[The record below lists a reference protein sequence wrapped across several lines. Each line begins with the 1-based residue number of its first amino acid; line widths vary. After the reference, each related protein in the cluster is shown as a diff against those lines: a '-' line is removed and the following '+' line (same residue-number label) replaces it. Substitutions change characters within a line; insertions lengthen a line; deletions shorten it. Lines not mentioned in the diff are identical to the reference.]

1 MARTHWI
8 AVAVLW
14 AGCSAA
20 AQLGV
25 TTRSTAGTPA
35 AATSSGSAPSAPS
48 AASAPG
54 DPQRTVPDLTGKTL
68 DEARAIVRAAGFTS
82 ELEDTELA
90 SCPGAA
96 PGAAAEGQILCQDP
110 DPGQHRNRH
119 APIQVVVYKPQRFAE
134 TALQQQLLA
143 LRGLTVDEARVQLR
157 RIGHDGP
164 VKVVRLDKHVS
175 GCAPERVCDVGRGRA
190 RDLHDEI
197 TLWLNPRLDIA
208 APEP

>member
-1 MARTHWI
+1 MARTPWI
-8 AVAVLW
+8 AIAVLW

-25 TTRSTAGTPA
+25 ISRSPAGTPG
-35 AATSSGSAPSAPS
+35 AATSSG
-48 AASAPG
+48 
-54 DPQRTVPDLTGKTL
+54 
-68 DEARAIVRAAGFTS
+68 I
-82 ELEDTELA
+82 
-90 SCPGAA
+90 
-96 PGAAAEGQILCQDP
+96 
-110 DPGQHRNRH
+110 
-119 APIQVVVYKPQRFAE
+119 AE
-134 TALQQQLLA
+134 TTLQQQLLG

-164 VKVVRLDKHVS
+164 VKVLRLDKHQS
-175 GCAPERVCDVGRGRA
+175 GCAPERVCDVARGRA

>member
-1 MARTHWI
+1 MARTHLI

-25 TTRSTAGTPA
+25 TTRSTAGMPG
-35 AATSSGSAPSAPS
+35 AATSSGSAPS

-54 DPQRTVPDLTGKTL
+54 DPRRIVPDLTGKTL

-82 ELEDTELA
+82 ELEDTEQP
-90 SCPGAA
+90 SCPGVA

-110 DPGQHRNRH
+110 DPGQQRNRH

-134 TALQQQLLA
+134 TTLQQQLLA

-164 VKVVRLDKHVS
+164 VKVLRLDKHQS
-175 GCAPERVCDVGRGRA
+175 GCAPERVCDVARGRA

-197 TLWLNPRLDIA
+197 TLWLNPRLDIV